1 MPQRRA
7 LRASKDQLVIIYVHA
22 LDVLTDDRH
31 DHCRYNDHT
40 FARIGLGRRK
50 PESAAGQLG
59 QLPRDTDCMRD
70 KAAALAPPRPVP
82 LASGSGLG
90 RPARRSGPGRLTP
103 IPRSKRL
110 IAVVIGRE
118 VQASTFILPG

>member
-1 MPQRRA
+1 MPKVRVTQGAAPRTGE
-7 LRASKDQLVIIYVHA
+7 DQLVTIYVTHA
-22 LDVLTDDRH
+22 LDMLTDDRH
-31 DHCRYNDHT
+31 DRCRYDDHA
-40 FARIGLGRRK
+40 FARTRFRWSEAE
-50 PESAAGQLG
+50 P
-59 QLPRDTDCMRD
+59 
-70 KAAALAPPRPVP
+70 AAAA
-82 LASGSGLG
+82 GSGLG